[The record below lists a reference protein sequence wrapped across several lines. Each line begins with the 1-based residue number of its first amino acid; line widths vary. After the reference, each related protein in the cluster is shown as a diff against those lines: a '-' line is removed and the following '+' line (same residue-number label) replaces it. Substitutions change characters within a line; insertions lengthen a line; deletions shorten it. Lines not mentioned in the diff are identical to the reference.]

1 MQGIDLVK
9 LAAQGMARSIKRAHR
24 RRVEAGRRQGG
35 ILRRSGLA
43 AGAAVGAF
51 ALSTPAAQAGDFEV
65 NVLTDGA
72 PNACDAN
79 CTLRDALTLANAS
92 AEPDNITFLSSLTG
106 TIHLTQGQLF
116 TTGDFALTI
125 DGPGAAQLAV
135 SGDADNNGTGDSRI
149 LQTGDN
155 DANDSGTVSIEGL
168 TLTKGTDSD
177 LGGAIFGR
185 SNADINLTNT
195 TVTDSSAG
203 GNFGGGGVYLRGNGG
218 SLTITNSNFS
228 GNTTTGSG
236 GGVQAHGPLTISGST
251 FSNNT
256 GDLGAGGISV
266 SGNYAPFELSD
277 STITGNH
284 TPGRGGGVVISQSAK
299 YDGVRTDIVDTTISG
314 NDAATGG
321 AGVFVGGVDAA
332 QRVKFSRTTISGND
346 GGAGSFGGGIWIDFR
361 IDGDLKLVNSTV
373 SGNTAEAGGGVSLGS
388 STYEQSLTPTTG
400 VIELNNSTIARNTAT
415 SRGGGIYLG
424 QYDPGSGNTSAT
436 VPLNSTIVADNQAAG
451 SAQDLDRVNTSG
463 GGGFDIAF
471 SLIERKGDA
480 PLIQSPPGSNIL
492 GFDPQLGPL
501 ANNGGATRTH
511 KPSPA
516 SKAVDRGDSSRL
528 ATDQR
533 GGPRLVN
540 LGVPNAPTGDGTDIG
555 AVELRA
561 SELPNNGKC
570 AGKQATIIGDSKVIR
585 GTNGPDVILGTNGK
599 NVIRGRGGKDFIC
612 GLGGNDRLIG
622 GGGPDRLLGGGGR
635 DTLIGGPGRDKLK
648 GGPGPDVQRQ

>member
-1 MQGIDLVK
+1 
-9 LAAQGMARSIKRAHR
+9 MARSIKREHR
-24 RRVEAGRRQGG
+24 RRIEAGRRQGG

-43 AGAAVGAF
+43 AGAAAGAF
-51 ALSTPAAQAGDFEV
+51 ALSAPAAQASDFEV

-72 PNACDAN
+72 PDACDAN
-79 CTLRDALTLANAS
+79 CTLRDAVTLANAS

-106 TIHLTQGQLF
+106 TIHLTQGQLV

-125 DGPGAAQLAV
+125 DGPGAGQLTV
-135 SGDADNNGTGDSRI
+135 SGDADSNGSGDSRI
-149 LQTGDN
+149 LQIGDN
-155 DANDSGTVSIEGL
+155 GLNDSGTVSIEGL
-168 TLTKGTDSD
+168 TLTKGATPDQ
-177 LGGAIFGR
+177 GGAIHGL

-195 TVTDSSAG
+195 TITDSTAN
-203 GNFGGGGVYLRGNGG
+203 NFGGGGVYLSGNDGG
-218 SLTITNSNFS
+218 LTITNSTFS
-228 GNTTTGSG
+228 GNTTAGAG
-236 GGVQAHGPLTISGST
+236 GGVSAAGPLTISGST
-251 FSNNT
+251 FSDNT
-256 GDLGAGGISV
+256 AAGGGGIRV
-266 SGNYAPFELSD
+266 SGKYAPLQLTN

-284 TPGRGGGVVISQSAK
+284 TTGRGGGVVISGSAK
-299 YDGVRTDIVDTTISG
+299 YDGLHTDIVDTTISG

-321 AGVFVGGVDAA
+321 AGVFLGGVDAA
-332 QRVKFSRTTISGND
+332 QRVKFSRTTISGNA
-346 GGAGSFGGGIWIDFR
+346 GGAGSFGGGIWIDFKVE
-361 IDGDLKLVNSTV
+361 GDVKLVNSTV
-373 SGNTAEAGGGVSLGS
+373 SGNTAEAGAGISLGS
-388 STYEQSLTPTTG
+388 STYEQPLTPTTG
-400 VIELNNSTIARNTAT
+400 EIEFDNSTIARNTAT

-436 VPLNSTIVADNQAAG
+436 IPLNSTIVADNKAAG
-451 SAQDLDRVNTSG
+451 TAQDLDRVNTSG

-492 GFDPQLGPL
+492 GFDPNLGPL

-516 SKAVDRGDSSRL
+516 SKAVDKGDSSRL

-533 GGPRLVN
+533 GGKRLVD
-540 LGVPNAPTGDGTDIG
+540 LGVPNAPTGNGTDIG
-555 AVELRA
+555 SVELRG
-561 SELPNNGKC
+561 SELLANGKC
-570 AGKQATIIGDSKVIR
+570 AGKKATIIGGGKKIK

-635 DTLIGGPGRDKLK
+635 DTLVGGPGRDKLK
-648 GGPGPDVQRQ
+648 GGPGRDIQHQ